1 MTRSGVPRE
10 WTTYEYV
17 DPCKVL
23 MGLREI
29 ERRFAGQGID
39 DRTFRLRTREL
50 RPYHERRQ
58 ALLFAYGMQ
67 TAVLGVPVHVAC
79 VEREDYD
86 CIVTFQWHGEAH
98 FVPVQI
104 KELAPADLNPKA
116 DLQAE
121 LSKLGKYASSEDLVV
136 AFDLN
141 RDVRLQFDQLQVP
154 PLRLRELWFFGAMS
168 PAQDKWLLYGN
179 ALANPVMRTYD
190 YPA

>member
-1 MTRSGVPRE
+1 MARVVPRE
-10 WTTYEYV
+10 WRTYEYV
-17 DPCKVL
+17 DPRKVL
-23 MGLREI
+23 IGFREL
-29 ERRFAGQGID
+29 ERRFAGQAID
-39 DRTFRLRTREL
+39 ERTLRLRTRAL

-86 CIVTFQWHGEAH
+86 CIVAFHWEGEAH

-121 LSKLGKYASSEDLVV
+121 LPKLEKYASSEDLVV
-136 AFDLN
+136 AFHLN
-141 RDVRLQFDQLQVP
+141 RNVRVQFDQIQVP

-179 ALANPVMRTYD
+179 ALGSPAARTYE